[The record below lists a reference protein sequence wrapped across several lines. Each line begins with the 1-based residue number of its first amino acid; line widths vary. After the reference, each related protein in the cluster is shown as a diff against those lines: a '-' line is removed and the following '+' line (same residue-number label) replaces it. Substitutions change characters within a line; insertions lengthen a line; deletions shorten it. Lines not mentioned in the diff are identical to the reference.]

1 MKFNIKVER
10 VRSRWFHRKT
20 DKVEQL
26 RREIDEMYTKWTK
39 QMADSHEQFNK
50 LLDEFQK
57 TSK

>member
-50 LLDEFQK
+50 LLDELQK